1 MAPDWRAAGAVRDAA
16 AADVAAAQPRDD
28 DSAVDEASLGFRVQA
43 ALLGGRSLELWV
55 ERLQLVAEKLTPE
68 PFVHDPNEDDAT
80 RMERAL
86 QRVLEQMGD
95 IGVMQRAA
103 AGERLA
109 SSEQETFDRL
119 AQFLRG
125 ELVGSMRNCHPKAEP
140 AHTVDRAIALQL
152 LTRSL
157 IGRGSGG

>member
-1 MAPDWRAAGAVRDAA
+1 MKRG
-16 AADVAAAQPRDD
+16 
-28 DSAVDEASLGFRVQA
+28 LGFRVQA

-55 ERLQLVAEKLTPE
+55 ERLQLVAERLTPE

-95 IGVMQRAA
+95 IGVMQQAA

-109 SSEQETFDRL
+109 SSEQAMFDRL
-119 AQFLRG
+119 ARFLRG
-125 ELVGSMRNCHPKAEP
+125 ELDRLHAELPSKGP
-140 AHTVDRAIALQL
+140 AGHAVDRA
-152 LTRSL
+152 SP
-157 IGRGSGG
+157 SSS